1 MEKINCIRFARQG
14 LIYFAILFFLPFL
27 NTSYI
32 YAGNADIGVSS
43 EAEQYRTKGYDA
55 QQRGDIDTAIEW
67 YQKAANLRPE
77 YASPHN
83 DLGILFETKGWLDRA
98 EAEYKKALS
107 IDPNYKEVHTNLALL
122 YERKGELEKA
132 AFHWM
137 RRYKLGDPN
146 DQWTQEAKTR
156 LEKLGLLDKTEK
168 VDSPKIKQQ
177 APYRTDTG
185 QAPVKKP
192 VEKKQKPGP
201 KPKAIKY
208 KKVAPAKRPVEKK
221 QKPELR
227 PKAKKDSDWT
237 RIGSEKK
244 EEPVNA
250 PGAGKNLDKEI
261 QESLK
266 LAEERLR
273 KEKTGKGNVK
283 ETRSAVNN
291 EASVSYN
298 KAKDYYNQGEY
309 AKALDVIRI
318 ANQKSKGNKL
328 LSELEEEIKFK
339 MKEARIED
347 YYKEGMI
354 HYRQR
359 DFAGAKKEF
368 EAMLTILPE

>member
-1 MEKINCIRFARQG
+1 MGFARCR

-27 NTSYI
+27 NISYI
-32 YAGNADIGVSS
+32 YAANADTGVAS
-43 EAEQYRTKGYDA
+43 EAEQYRTNGYDA
-55 QQRGDIDTAIEW
+55 QQRGDIDVAIEW
-67 YQKAANLRPE
+67 YQKAANIKPG

-83 DLGILFETKGWLDRA
+83 DLGILYETKGWLDRA
-98 EAEYKKALS
+98 EAEYQKALA

-137 RRYKLGDPN
+137 RRYKLGDPK
-146 DQWTQEAKTR
+146 DQWAQEAKTR
-156 LEKLGLLDKTEK
+156 LEKLGLLDETEK
-168 VDSPKIKQQ
+168 VEAPKIKQQ
-177 APYRTDTG
+177 P
-185 QAPVKKP
+185 PVKKP
-192 VEKKQKPGP
+192 IEIKQKPEP

-208 KKVAPAKRPVEKK
+208 KKVKK
-221 QKPELR
+221 V
-227 PKAKKDSDWT
+227 SGWT
-237 RIGSEKK
+237 KVGPEKK
-244 EEPVNA
+244 EEPVTVS
-250 PGAGKNLDKEI
+250 GSGKNLDKEI

-266 LAEERLR
+266 LAEERLK
-273 KEKTGKGNVK
+273 KEKAGKANVK
-283 ETRSAVNN
+283 ETRSAIND
-291 EASVSYN
+291 EAGVYYN

-318 ANQKSKGNKL
+318 ANQKSGGNKQ

-368 EAMLTILPE
+368 EAMLSILPE

>member
-1 MEKINCIRFARQG
+1 MEKINCTRFARQG

-27 NTSYI
+27 NVSYI
-32 YAGNADIGVSS
+32 YSINEDIGVSS

-67 YQKAANLRPE
+67 YQKAANIKPG

-98 EAEYKKALS
+98 EAEYEKALS
-107 IDPNYKEVHTNLALL
+107 IDPKYKEVHTNLALL

-132 AFHWM
+132 AFYWM
-137 RRYKLGDPN
+137 KRYKLGDPN
-146 DQWTQEAKTR
+146 DQWAQEARVR

-177 APYRTDTG
+177 AP
-185 QAPVKKP
+185 VKKP
-192 VEKKQKPGP
+192 VEKKQRPEP
-201 KPKAIKY
+201 KPKVIKY

-221 QKPELR
+221 QKPA
-227 PKAKKDSDWT
+227 PKPKPKKDSDWT
-237 RIGSEKK
+237 RVRSEKK
-244 EEPVNA
+244 KEPVNA
-250 PGAGKNLDKEI
+250 SGSDKNLDKEI

-273 KEKTGKGNVK
+273 KEKAGKGNVK
-283 ETRSAVNN
+283 ETRSAVND
-291 EASVSYN
+291 EAGVSFN
-298 KAKDYYNQGEY
+298 KAKDYYNKGEY

-368 EAMLTILPE
+368 EAMLSILPE